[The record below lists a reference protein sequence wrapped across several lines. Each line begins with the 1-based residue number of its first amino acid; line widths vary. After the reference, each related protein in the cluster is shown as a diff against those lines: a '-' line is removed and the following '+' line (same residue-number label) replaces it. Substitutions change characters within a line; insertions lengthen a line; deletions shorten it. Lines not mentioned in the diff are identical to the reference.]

1 VRKGHSIS
9 PKSENPG
16 IRGTIKTPDSVGY
29 FSSGGNMAQETYERI
44 RSNPKF
50 QEFVSKRNSYSI
62 VMSILMIIA
71 YYGYILLIA
80 FNKPFLATK
89 LSAGAVTSVG
99 IPMGV
104 GVILFTI
111 ILTWIYVRRANT
123 EFDTEAEQIIS
134 EAQK

>member
-1 VRKGHSIS
+1 
-9 PKSENPG
+9 
-16 IRGTIKTPDSVGY
+16 
-29 FSSGGNMAQETYERI
+29 MAQETYERI
-44 RSNPKF
+44 RSNPRF
-50 QEFVSKRNSYSI
+50 QEFVNKRNSYSI

-71 YYGYILLIA
+71 YYGYIVLIA
-80 FNKPFLATK
+80 FDKPFLATK
-89 LSAGAVTSVG
+89 ISAGAVTSIG

-111 ILTWIYVRRANT
+111 VLTWIYVRRANT